1 VTDRPDVPDLDELR
15 IRPSARAVIVDPDA
29 RVLLVRFEF
38 PRGTLWATPGGGQEP
53 GEDDAA
59 TVRRELDEEV
69 GLRDLEVGAH
79 LWTRTIVVPFLDGSW
94 DGQCERVYLV
104 HSPSFVPQPSMSW
117 EQLMAEHVHELRWW
131 TVDELLAAARDGVR
145 FAPRELPTLVAA
157 VVADGPPG
165 TPLVIGA

>member
-1 VTDRPDVPDLDELR
+1 MTQPADLDGLR
-15 IRPSARAVIVDPDA
+15 IRPSARAVVVEPEG

-38 PRGTLWATPGGGQEP
+38 PRGTVWATPGGGQEP

-69 GLRDLEVGAH
+69 GLRVAEIGPH
-79 LWTRTIVVPFLDGSW
+79 LWTRTIVIPFLDGSW

-104 HSPSFVPQPSMSW
+104 RTSSFVPRPTMSW

-131 TVDELLAAARDGVR
+131 SIEELLEAGRQGVR
-145 FAPRELPTLVAA
+145 FAPRELPALVAA